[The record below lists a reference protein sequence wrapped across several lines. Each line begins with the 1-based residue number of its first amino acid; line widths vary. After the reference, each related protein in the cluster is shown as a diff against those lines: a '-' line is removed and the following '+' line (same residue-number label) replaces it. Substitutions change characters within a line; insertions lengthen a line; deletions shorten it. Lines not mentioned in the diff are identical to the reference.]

1 MKRISTYITE
11 RLILSKNKKTNDS
24 ITLETFIRWCE
35 SSMYDI
41 DHNKLIDKTLFDKN
55 DIYDNL
61 ECETAKQSGLISKD
75 DYFDFYENHKN
86 DYLENLVQV
95 DSRER
100 VYLSFYV
107 GGINFYVH
115 TFGSF
120 SKDMKKLFNI
130 NIKEKANY
138 IIV

>member
-1 MKRISTYITE
+1 MKKIKEYITE
-11 RLILSKNKKTNDS
+11 RLILSKTKKSNDSMDS
-24 ITLETFIRWCE
+24 ITLETFVRWCE
-35 SSMYDI
+35 TSMYDI

-61 ECETAKQSGLISKD
+61 ECETAKQSGLISKN

-95 DSRER
+95 DGREK

-115 TFGSF
+115 VFGSF

-130 NIKEKANY
+130 NIKEKEN
-138 IIV
+138 

>member
-1 MKRISTYITE
+1 MKGINTYITE
-11 RLILSKNKKTNDS
+11 RLILSKNKKSNDY

-41 DHNKLIDKTLFDKN
+41 DHNKLIDKTSFDKK

-61 ECETAKQSGLISKD
+61 ECKTANQAGLMTEA

-86 DYLENLVQV
+86 DYLENLVQDV
-95 DSRER
+95 GREK
-100 VYLSFYV
+100 VYLSFDV

-115 TFGSF
+115 IFGSF
-120 SKDMKKLFNI
+120 SKDMKNLFDI
-130 NIKEKANY
+130 NIKER
-138 IIV
+138 

>member
-1 MKRISTYITE
+1 MKKIKEYITE
-11 RLILSKNKKTNDS
+11 RLILSKNKKSNDS
-24 ITLETFIRWCE
+24 ITLETFVRWCE
-35 SSMYDI
+35 TSMYDI
-41 DHNKLIDKTLFDKN
+41 DHNKLIAKTLFDKN

-86 DYLENLVQV
+86 DYLENLVQI
-95 DSRER
+95 DGREKSY
-100 VYLSFYV
+100 VSFDI

-115 TFGSF
+115 VFGSF

-130 NIKEKANY
+130 NIKEKAN
-138 IIV
+138 

>member
-1 MKRISTYITE
+1 MKKIKEYITE
-11 RLILSKNKKTNDS
+11 RLILSKNKKSDDS
-24 ITLETFIRWCE
+24 ITLETFVRWCE
-35 SSMYDI
+35 TSMYDI
-41 DHNKLIDKTLFDKN
+41 DHNRLIYKTTFDKN

-107 GGINFYVH
+107 GSINFYVH
-115 TFGSF
+115 VFGSF

-130 NIKEKANY
+130 NIKEKTN
-138 IIV
+138 